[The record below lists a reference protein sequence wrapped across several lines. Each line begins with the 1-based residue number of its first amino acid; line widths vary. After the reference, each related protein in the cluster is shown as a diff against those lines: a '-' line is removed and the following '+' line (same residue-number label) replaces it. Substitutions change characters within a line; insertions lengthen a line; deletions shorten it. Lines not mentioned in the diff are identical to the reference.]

1 MVLFSSEIEWIAR
14 VSSCHRK
21 PPSLA
26 VDTVLYSYQYILSHP
41 VWGGFFFSFLI
52 LYTYYTDISHYIKN
66 ILRSIVYNSTVSV
79 HNLQRA

>member
-26 VDTVLYSYQYILSHP
+26 VDTVLYSYQRYFRTPSGVL
-41 VWGGFFFSFLI
+41 FLFSRAESDNVKTATIGLI
-52 LYTYYTDISHYIKN
+52 N
-66 ILRSIVYNSTVSV
+66 V
-79 HNLQRA
+79 